1 MMADCR
7 ARDGTVRGRGP
18 KTPDAPPP
26 GVFQGR
32 FVDPT
37 SRAVHP
43 VAACA
48 RESLRVVQE
57 PQRNSRQTVQ
67 RSLGAGLSA
76 GDDEHPRYVVGA
88 VTMLG
93 QRLGEPSVL

>member
-1 MMADCR
+1 M
-7 ARDGTVRGRGP
+7 
-18 KTPDAPPP
+18 
-26 GVFQGR
+26 
-32 FVDPT
+32 

-43 VAACA
+43 VTACA
-48 RESLRVVQE
+48 GESLRFVQE
-57 PQRNSRQTVQ
+57 PQRRSRQTVQ
-67 RSLGAGLSA
+67 RSLGAGLSG